1 MMKPWQRAKK
11 WHMENG
17 GDIAFEELLGMFM
30 RDGYVWSSPDEFIL
44 AKKIRVEDQRVV
56 DGPVNTWFVW
66 LGAGKKPFSRFLE
79 LAPEKLPFVMWQRRG
94 QKKPRIYEWDKF
106 ERKTNYG
113 K

>member
-1 MMKPWQRAKK
+1 
-11 WHMENG
+11 
-17 GDIAFEELLGMFM
+17 
-30 RDGYVWSSPDEFIL
+30 
-44 AKKIRVEDQRVV
+44 
-56 DGPVNTWFVW
+56 VNTWFVW